1 MALTKVSR
9 GLLSTGIVDN
19 STATAITI
27 DSGGSVLIGKAT
39 PTDLHN
45 TWNHLIIG
53 EKGAII
59 SENGSG
65 GIDGISISDN
75 AYIDSDTGAYAYQ
88 TTAAASVVRQT
99 AGIIQFAN
107 AASGSAGA
115 ALTFGETARI
125 DASGNL
131 LVGTTNNSPVGNN
144 VAGIG
149 ALNNGNLQITRD
161 GGLPLHVNRKTDE
174 GALIDLRKDGTSVGS
189 IGVVATNNIFING
202 DTIGLAIGDDN
213 VYPANASG
221 ASTNGA
227 TDLGDAV
234 AAWRNLYLSG
244 GVYLGGTGSANELS
258 DYEEGTW
265 TPAVVT
271 SGYTISSQSGKY
283 TKVGRLVTLQFVVR
297 FSAVPT
303 QNSTV
308 TFSGQPFESTTNTIH
323 QSGIA
328 RENDNTGAIYVLLAL
343 HTSDRIAMNS
353 MDGVAD
359 GSQRTIRTNEDYAGF
374 ICYTTSA

>member
-88 TTAAASVVRQT
+88 TTAAASIVRQT
-99 AGIIQFAN
+99 AGITQFAN

-131 LVGTTNNSPVGNN
+131 LVGKTSADNTTQGVRIYSTGRQSIVSE
-144 VAGIG
+144 AD
-149 ALNNGNLQITRD
+149 T
-161 GGLPLHVNRKTDE
+161 
-174 GALIDLRKDGTSVGS
+174 ALIINRRTSEGTIVDFRKDGTTIGK
-189 IGVVATNNIFING
+189 IGVVATNNLFING

-213 VYPANASG
+213 VYPANSSG
-221 ASTNGA
+221 ASTDGA

-234 AAWRNLYLSG
+234 ARWKDLYLSG
-244 GVYLGGTGSANELS
+244 GAFLGGTTSANFLD

-265 TPAVVT
+265 TPVL
-271 SGYTISSQSGKY
+271 SGTGYSFGTHTGSY
-283 TKVGRLVTLQFVVR
+283 VKVGNKVFVTALLVI
-297 FSAVPT
+297 
-303 QNSTV
+303 STV
-308 TFSGQPFESTTNTIH
+308 GTNTSLITITGFPFTAH
-323 QSGIA
+323 SATNQFQVGIVRETSVTGRVYVAQINVSTVSG
-328 RENDNTGAIYVLLAL
+328 GL
-343 HTSDRIAMNS
+343 NS
-353 MDGVAD
+353 MDGIAS
-359 GSQRTIRTNEDYAGF
+359 GSNEIFTAGNYGLSLTY
-374 ICYTTSA
+374 ISA